1 MPKPRKRTGSVP
13 IPIRALVIIARE
25 LSSTYRAFVK
35 PQQRWQVTVGRLEP
49 SKEELSKLN
58 LTGRREYCDRCGVAH
73 ARFHVKLPNGHEL
86 HFCGHHYH
94 KHKFAFATYEV
105 TELPDES

>member
-1 MPKPRKRTGSVP
+1 MKRRKRSTAIVS
-13 IPIRALVIIARE
+13 IPLLALASIARGV
-25 LSSTYRAFVK
+25 SSTYSAFVK

-58 LTGRREYCDRCGVAH
+58 LSGKREYCDRCHVAH
-73 ARFHVKLPNGHEL
+73 ARFHVKLPSGNVLTLCH
-86 HFCGHHYH
+86 HHYH
-94 KHKFAFATYEV
+94 EHKFSFATFEI